1 MPKLTKTQKIIFCSA
16 FSTKISS
23 KFFNEVYK
31 AGDTIK
37 SISQTKIDLTLI
49 MPEIDS
55 PLNPT
60 LEMIHGTSNSK
71 TLIFVTWMQ
80 LTVSLHLAALT

>member
-49 MPEIDS
+49 MPDS